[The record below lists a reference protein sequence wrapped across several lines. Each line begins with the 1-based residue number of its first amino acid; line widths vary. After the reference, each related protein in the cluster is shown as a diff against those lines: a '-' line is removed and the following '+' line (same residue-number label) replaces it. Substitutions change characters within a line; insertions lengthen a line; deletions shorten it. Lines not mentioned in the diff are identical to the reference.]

1 METKKKENLQFST
14 DKSTYSEDSETEC
27 KEEKI
32 PSTSNA
38 DSRESEAEK
47 PDVSGAKEKETIDS
61 NLDNSESCKSEHEKG
76 KTRPSSSA
84 DSSSNDVEMLDLLQ
98 TDGEDEM
105 DLHNENSDCKA
116 VLGDK
121 TSSESLSVLRKNDT
135 EMPGV
140 LNAEDEEEINMTSN
154 VIESNEV
161 SETEHK
167 GDKSLFKNVSM
178 SSYKSN
184 PTADIRQ
191 AGKKRKESEHSIIM
205 GAKLKLHL
213 VRRAHKKTVHKKTE
227 NCRTR
232 TNDLLFF
239 VPGV

>member
-1 METKKKENLQFST
+1 MAKRSKSLKSDQNSLSEIEIDWSDVETKKKENLHFT
-14 DKSTYSEDSETEC
+14 TEKSTYSEDSETEC
-27 KEEKI
+27 KEQKT
-32 PSTSNA
+32 PSNSNA

-61 NLDNSESCKSEHEKG
+61 NLDSNELCKSEHEKD

-84 DSSSNDVEMLDLLQ
+84 YCSSNDAKMSDLLQ

-105 DLHNENSDCKA
+105 DLHNENSDCKE

-121 TSSESLSVLRKNDT
+121 TSLESLSVLQRNDT

-161 SETEHK
+161 SETDHK
-167 GDKSLFKNVSM
+167 EDKSLFRNVSM

-184 PTADIRQ
+184 PTADKASRK
-191 AGKKRKESEHSIIM
+191 GKKRIRTFNYYGSEIEVTLSEES
-205 GAKLKLHL
+205 
-213 VRRAHKKTVHKKTE
+213 
-227 NCRTR
+227 
-232 TNDLLFF
+232 
-239 VPGV
+239 P